1 VTRGYTSIDHPGHDT
16 SEHRSAGLSWK
27 PVIADTTLT
36 VRTVQLQS
44 RGSTPLSTGPM
55 IHLHIQNGA
64 SLNPD
69 GKDIAA
75 GTDLSPEDAEMLAAT
90 LVCEAKRVRALHSQR
105 RRQHSDRHYAKT
117 SAPRSSPAPP
127 TSGSRS

>member
-1 VTRGYTSIDHPGHDT
+1 
-16 SEHRSAGLSWK
+16 
-27 PVIADTTLT
+27 
-36 VRTVQLQS
+36 
-44 RGSTPLSTGPM
+44 M

-90 LVCEAKRVRALHSQR
+90 LVCEAKRVRALHQ
-105 RRQHSDRHYAKT
+105 
-117 SAPRSSPAPP
+117 PAAA
-127 TSGSRS
+127 TAQ

>member
-1 VTRGYTSIDHPGHDT
+1 MPSQDAPSCPEWCDPRVHIDHRGHDT

-44 RGSTPLSTGPM
+44 RGSSPLSTGPM
-55 IHLHIQNGA
+55 IHLHILDAA
-64 SLNPD
+64 SVNPP

-90 LVCEAKRVRALHSQR
+90 LVCEAKRVRAL
-105 RRQHSDRHYAKT
+105 RQPDGDSTVIDT
-117 SAPRSSPAPP
+117 PPELSP
-127 TSGSRS
+127 GR

>member
-1 VTRGYTSIDHPGHDT
+1 MPSQPAPSCPEWCDPRVHIDHPGHDT

-44 RGSTPLSTGPM
+44 RGSSPLSTDPM
-55 IHLHIQNGA
+55 IHLHILDAA
-64 SLNPD
+64 SANPH

-90 LVCEAKRVRALHSQR
+90 LVCEAKRVRALHQ
-105 RRQHSDRHYAKT
+105 QAAT
-117 SAPRSSPAPP
+117 AQ
-127 TSGSRS
+127 